1 MVYAFLTWLKSI
13 QVFPAPAPQLQL
25 QLQLHLSSSISSMAP
40 KGQKAKQA
48 AAQAAAA
55 AAAGF
60 QVPEGTVPD
69 TLPDTPPPALAE
81 EPGATIQ
88 LSQDRQMDETEAWH
102 PPHPTPPLPIKSL
115 VQSLGSDIAFWAF
128 ETFNFYRF

>member
-13 QVFPAPAPQLQL
+13 QVLPAPAPQLQL

-55 AAAGF
+55 AA
-60 QVPEGTVPD
+60 EGTVPD
-69 TLPDTPPPALAE
+69 TLPDTPPPAVAE

-102 PPHPTPPLPIKSL
+102 PPHPPPLPMKSL
-115 VQSLGSDIAFWAF
+115 VQSLGSDIAFWAL

>member
-13 QVFPAPAPQLQL
+13 QVLPAPAPQLQL

-55 AAAGF
+55 
-60 QVPEGTVPD
+60 EGTVPD
-69 TLPDTPPPALAE
+69 TLPDTPPPAVAE

-102 PPHPTPPLPIKSL
+102 PPHPPTPHEVFSS
-115 VQSLGSDIAFWAF
+115 VF
-128 ETFNFYRF
+128 RF